1 MIDPAKAGSILYI
14 NDTIAMCKHEE
25 KICPRCGA
33 GFECKVGDISHC
45 QCYAVKLNEQEIKF
59 IAQKYSDCLCAA
71 CMKAMKTEY
80 SMLQSEL
87 QLNVFLKGR

>member
-1 MIDPAKAGSILYI
+1 
-14 NDTIAMCKHEE
+14 MCKHEE
-25 KICPRCGA
+25 KNCPRCGA

-59 IAQKYSDCLCAA
+59 VAQKYSDCLCAA

-80 SMLQSEL
+80 SMLQSQL